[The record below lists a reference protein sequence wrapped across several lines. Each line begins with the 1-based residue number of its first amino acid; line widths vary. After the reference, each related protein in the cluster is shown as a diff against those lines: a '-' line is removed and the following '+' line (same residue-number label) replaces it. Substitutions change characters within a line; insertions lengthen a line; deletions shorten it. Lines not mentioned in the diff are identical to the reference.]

1 MGVGCSP
8 LYTSISVGMALIWF
22 YDPRVK
28 SVTSLCLCIL
38 NGHLIY
44 VKVAKMNEADRIRRE
59 LLLKGAMMEQSDP
72 NQPVPMAGYPNRPGA
87 YSPSQLYQTL
97 LKSGIPKEEARQKTF
112 NMMQEN
118 NAAINEE
125 LPDQTEKLFPME
137 GEF

>member
-1 MGVGCSP
+1 MMS
-8 LYTSISVGMALIWF
+8 
-22 YDPRVK
+22 
-28 SVTSLCLCIL
+28 
-38 NGHLIY
+38 
-44 VKVAKMNEADRIRRE
+44 EAERIKRE
-59 LLLKGAMMEQSDP
+59 QMLQEAIKKRLQFGQGDLPHGAYSYDP